1 MTLLTCAAVRRRLQP
16 FYDGELPVAELIAIQ
31 AHLKDCPPCSK
42 DLRELQSIGDV
53 IRSGSARGPADDWT
67 GLAPGVI
74 SRMRAEAHEAWPSK
88 VRRAF
93 DDMHLVWIGLA
104 ATAAT
109 FLCAAAVAT
118 MLRYA
123 SPERNDS
130 LAVMM
135 VKAAPL
141 GSDLGTARI
150 EDVMSAALE
159 NTMLLQPDLVMSLSA
174 VVTPENRVSGME
186 FLNREPNPRDVTLL
200 IEALSQG
207 RLEPAQFGGSR
218 YVTVLM
224 STHRGAP
231 SRLGLAASR
240 RLGAA
245 VDLVW
250 VVANTTVKGKFRS

>member
-16 FYDGELPVAELIAIQ
+16 FYDSELPVTDLIAIQ
-31 AHLKDCPPCSK
+31 AHLKDCPPCTR
-42 DLRELQSIGDV
+42 DLRELQAIGDV
-53 IRSGSARGPADDWT
+53 MRGGAARGPADDWT

-74 SRMRAEAHEAWPSK
+74 SRMRAEAHESWPSR

-104 ATAAT
+104 ATAGT

-130 LAVMM
+130 M

-141 GSDLGTARI
+141 GSDLSSTPTI
-150 EDVMSAALE
+150 NEVMAAALE
-159 NTMLLQPDLVMSLSA
+159 NTMLQQPDLVMSLSA
-174 VVTPENRVSGME
+174 VVTRENRDSGLE
-186 FLNREPNPRDVTLL
+186 YLNREPNPRDLTML

-207 RLEPAQFGGSR
+207 QLEPAQFGGSR

-224 STHRGAP
+224 SPQHRLTT
-231 SRLGLAASR
+231 SRLAVASR
-240 RLGAA
+240 RLGEAA
-245 VDLVW
+245 DRVW
-250 VVANTTVKGKFRS
+250 VVAHTTVKGKFRS